1 PNWDP
6 GLFVVEADDVP
17 HLLGPDKLRSYLDVS
32 ERHIAAI
39 NAVIEEHGEK
49 AVLEALRRR
58 HVLIDYIPYLL
69 GTENLRDYIAATECH
84 IAAID
89 AVIEEHGEKAA
100 LEALRR
106 RGVLIDY
113 LE

>member
-1 PNWDP
+1 MLRVNPDWDP

-17 HLLGPDKLRSYLDVS
+17 HLLGPDKLQDYLDAA
-32 ERHIAAI
+32 ER
-39 NAVIEEHGEK
+39 
-49 AVLEALRRR
+49 
-58 HVLIDYIPYLL
+58 
-69 GTENLRDYIAATECH
+69 H

-89 AVIEEHGEKAA
+89 AVIEEHGEKSA

-113 LE
+113 LEDE